1 MNTSMVTVL
10 SKTMDFYGFQ
20 ISMLKIESQNR
31 YTKNIPKS
39 EDKIVTTICLY
50 DGQKSLSCHA
60 IWGEFLYFTIANVGN
75 THASNSEQ

>member
-1 MNTSMVTVL
+1 MVTVL
-10 SKTMDFYGFQ
+10 SKTMDFLWVSNKHVEDREPEQ
-20 ISMLKIESQNR
+20 IHKKKI
-31 YTKNIPKS
+31 KN

-50 DGQKSLSCHA
+50 DRQKSLSCHA